1 MMAPLSV
8 SLTDDTQIGRG
19 QATDGVDKSPME
31 ESYRK
36 IWERIA
42 SGVQLHVSADAFQ
55 RWFAAIELV
64 HADDVALTLQVPNTI
79 FQLWIESNYLNLV
92 EAATIAV
99 LGSPREIKFRICQ
112 NGKSELPSNSNVEL
126 AGEPQS
132 VIHEQESEAASVQG
146 MNPRNSFDTFVVGSN
161 NQFPHAAALAVAQSP
176 AKTYNPLFVYGG
188 VGLGKTHLMQAIG
201 QQVMDLKKKI

>member
-19 QATDGVDKSPME
+19 QATDGVDKSSME

-79 FQLWIESNYLNLV
+79 FQLWIESNYL
-92 EAATIAV
+92 
-99 LGSPREIKFRICQ
+99 
-112 NGKSELPSNSNVEL
+112 
-126 AGEPQS
+126 AGG
-132 VIHEQESEAASVQG
+132 ARRG
-146 MNPRNSFDTFVVGSN
+146 R
-161 NQFPHAAALAVAQSP
+161 
-176 AKTYNPLFVYGG
+176 
-188 VGLGKTHLMQAIG
+188 
-201 QQVMDLKKKI
+201 

>member
-1 MMAPLSV
+1 MVAPLSV
-8 SLTDDTQIGRG
+8 SCKGDTQTGCG
-19 QATDGVDKSPME
+19 QAIDPVDKSPME

-42 SGVQLHVSADAFQ
+42 SGVQPHVSADAFQ

-64 HADDVALTLQVPNTI
+64 QADEVALTLQVPNTI

-99 LGSPREIKFRICQ
+99 LGSPREIKFRIIQ
-112 NGKSELPSNSNVEL
+112 NGKTEPSSNVSGEL
-126 AGEPQS
+126 AGEPQP
-132 VIHEQESEAASVQG
+132 VIREQECEAASVQG

-161 NQFPHAAALAVAQSP
+161 NQFAHAAVD
-176 AKTYNPLFVYGG
+176 K
-188 VGLGKTHLMQAIG
+188 
-201 QQVMDLKKKI
+201 